1 MALGRRPKIPA
12 ITASPIKSISVL
24 LTGGPGGG
32 KSSALACLRDRLTKR
47 GFQVLV
53 VPETATPL
61 FGNSG
66 GYDSAWHGTK
76 KHVELQKIL
85 TRYQLDQEKAFRG
98 LAQLRDKPFVLLH
111 DRGCLDGRLFCTET
125 EWAETLEALDINE
138 ADLLKNYDLVI
149 HMTTCA
155 SGSTNKFY
163 EFGPGSSN
171 PARYHNAEQ
180 AIETDC
186 QAQQIYKAHPQVRVV
201 ANFPEFQDKLDTVVR
216 YVTEAVECENVGSN
230 VRERCLLPCEGG
242 DNLQETSMCC
252 APWPA
257 EVSRDIFD
265 IDITFLDSSRTESIR
280 RRCRVQKISEP
291 QLKEVLPGDI
301 PIEDSQALYEYRH
314 ERKVEGKTLTT
325 RRVLGRDAYYLAKHR
340 SESTSIDVRKRA
352 ICFIWEGYYYEIG
365 SYTHGDGAPLQSD
378 DLAFSSHCILEKSKD
393 APMPSWLNSPPKQKE
408 GTDQTQVKRGLKRHG
423 TIDAALVVAECSMHR
438 SKVLRREVSK
448 EHDNFQSRLDML
460 LHSPDVAKAA
470 AVVAIG
476 KM

>member
-1 MALGRRPKIPA
+1 MPPPA
-12 ITASPIKSISVL
+12 TKSISVL

-32 KSSALACLRDRLTKR
+32 KSSALACLRDRLTRR

-61 FGNSG
+61 FSNSG
-66 GYDSAWHGTK
+66 GYDPAWHGTK
-76 KHVELQKIL
+76 KHVDLQKIL

-98 LAQLRDKPFVLLH
+98 LAQLRDKPYVLLH
-111 DRGCLDGRLFCTET
+111 DRGCLDGRLFCTEA
-125 EWAETLEALDINE
+125 EWAETLEALDVKE

-180 AIETDC
+180 AIETDV

-216 YVTEAVECENVGSN
+216 YVTEAVDGENVGSN
-230 VRERCLLPCEGG
+230 VRERCLLPCKGG

-265 IDITFLDSSRTESIR
+265 IDITFLDSSRTESLR
-280 RRCRVQKISEP
+280 RRCHAQRTAEP
-291 QLKEVLPGDI
+291 QLKEVVPGDI

-340 SESTSIDVRKRA
+340 SENTSIDVRKRA
-352 ICFIWEGYYYEIG
+352 ICFMWDGYYYEIC
-365 SYTHGDGAPLQSD
+365 SYTHRDGAPLQSD
-378 DLAFSSHCILEKSKD
+378 DLSSHFSSHFILEKSKD
-393 APMPSWLNSPPKQKE
+393 APMPAWLNSPSNQKDAKDHTQD
-408 GTDQTQVKRGLKRHG
+408 GKDHTQVKRGLKRHA

-448 EHDNFQSRLDML
+448 EGDNSQSRLEML
-460 LHSPDVAKAA
+460 LNSPDIKQAA
-470 AVVAIG
+470 AVVAVG
-476 KM
+476 EM